1 MQRYFSTDSSKIYIK
16 NIDRF
21 KDLVMSLNITD
32 ADKTKVFELILLNEI
47 KFFNKNL
54 KETRIKQ
61 KSHKLKVKKSV
72 YNNLINNLSSFD
84 FINNCLIKAGLKGLV
99 KIDLLEDTNATRER
113 EYRSII
119 DMLKNN
125 PDMNPE
131 TAFRDFYKKW
141 DNEE

>member
-1 MQRYFSTDSSKIYIK
+1 
-16 NIDRF
+16 
-21 KDLVMSLNITD
+21 MSLNITD

-54 KETRIKQ
+54 KETKIKQ